1 MAMKTL
7 EELYS
12 ATSAAA
18 WIPSEAWADLIL
30 DATLCYGQL
39 SGKITAV
46 DYDMQA
52 GMGKTVK
59 VRMVPS
65 RTAQT
70 PAAGACLSDT
80 SAAVTV
86 ATITIGQYA
95 DYDYLWDFALW
106 QTKGPVKE
114 KIANEMAKSLAKAR
128 DVALITAL
136 KTALATKPSTV
147 GSRCTTT
154 VNCLS
159 TTTYGGCANG
169 SYKYLQNFYNSI
181 VSVAA
186 SLKGR
191 GFNPDTLIISPTAAR
206 WFHMRDVTENPAHW
220 GDLRFS
226 PDGSVLAVAGLKVV
240 ESCNMTACNA
250 TSSATMAFVI
260 DSSRAL
266 AEAWGMRPTFYE
278 QFTPDCNKTKLTIWS
293 YWGCSVASHGAIG
306 SVINP

>member
-1 MAMKTL
+1 MAMRTL

-12 ATSAAA
+12 ATSAAN

-30 DATLCYGQL
+30 DATLCYGDL
-39 SGKITAV
+39 SGKVTCT
-46 DYDMQA
+46 DYDMNA

-114 KIANEMAKSLAKAR
+114 KIANEMAKALAKSR
-128 DVALITAL
+128 DAALITAL
-136 KTALATKPSTV
+136 KTAKLAIPSTL

-154 VNCLS
+154 VTCSSSATWGLTS
-159 TTTYGGCANG
+159 GAF
-169 SYKYLQNFYNSI
+169 KYLQNFYNSV

-186 SLKGR
+186 SLKSR
-191 GFNPDTLIISPTAAR
+191 GMTPDTIIINPTTAK
-206 WFHMRDVTENPAHW
+206 WFHYRDSSENPAHW

-226 PDGSVLAVAGLKVV
+226 TNGSVLSIAGLKVI
-240 ESCNMTACNA
+240 ESGNMTACNN
-250 TSSATMAFVI
+250 TSGATMAFII

-293 YWGCSVASHGAIG
+293 YWGCSAVSTGAIG
-306 SVINP
+306 SVLNP